1 MKFYKTALAT
11 SLLVFSSMSYA
22 NSDRYFGVSIGNSEF
37 DSGITTSTATL
48 DEKDSNFK
56 LLFGSQINES
66 FAIELSYHDYGESSL
81 SGATGDIF
89 AIDGELLQF
98 IQDGTIVV
106 SVNSLAISGVLTHE
120 LTPSISALGRIGL
133 SMWDAE
139 MEVSTSSASASA
151 EDDGTDL
158 LYGLGLQ
165 ARIGSNSWIRAE
177 YEGHEDVELL
187 NIGFITYF

>member
-1 MKFYKTALAT
+1 MKLYKAALAT
-11 SLLVFSSMSYA
+11 SLLAFSSISYA
-22 NSDRYFGVSIGNSEF
+22 NPDRYFGVSIGNSEF

-48 DEKDSNFK
+48 DEEDSNFK
-56 LLFGSQINES
+56 LLFGSQINEN

-81 SGATGDIF
+81 KGTTGDMF

-98 IQDGTIVV
+98 IQDGTVIV
-106 SVNSLAISGVLTHE
+106 SGDSLAISGVFTHE
-120 LTPSISALGRIGL
+120 LTPSISALGRVGL
-133 SMWDAE
+133 SMWNSEA
-139 MEVSTSSASASA
+139 EVSTSSASASV

-177 YEGHEDVELL
+177 YESHEDIELL
-187 NIGFITYF
+187 NIGFIAYF